1 MTGEQRQPPPLSL
14 FLSLVQQIVFLAS
27 ALVVGVASAD
37 FSTFTGI
44 SGVPRRMWR
53 AQNNV
58 NALPDLRHQ

>member
-27 ALVVGVASAD
+27 VVGVASAD